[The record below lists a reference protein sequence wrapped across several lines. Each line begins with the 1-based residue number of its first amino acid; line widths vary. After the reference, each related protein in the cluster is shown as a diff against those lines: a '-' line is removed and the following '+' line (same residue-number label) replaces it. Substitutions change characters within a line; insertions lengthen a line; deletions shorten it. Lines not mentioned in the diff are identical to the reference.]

1 MKRLALILATA
12 MMACAGFAQEQRS
25 ISETVKEV
33 IMSRRSIRKYK
44 PVPVGRDTL
53 EQILLA
59 GINAPSGLNNQS
71 WEIRIVDNPQT
82 LEAIKDAMAEANP
95 SNKMARG
102 CFRESPVVMFIANDT
117 GYDCSPIDCGLLSEN
132 MMLSAWSMGVGSV
145 CLGSPVRL
153 IAEPEIP
160 SCKAIQEVQEKLGF
174 SKGYKLIICIGFG
187 YANESPKAKPRD
199 KSKYR
204 FVE

>member
-59 GINAPSGLNNQS
+59 GINAPSGLNKQS

-82 LEAIKDAMAEANP
+82 LDSIKDAMAEANP
-95 SNKMARG
+95 SDKMARG
-102 CFRESPVVMFIANDT
+102 CFRESPVATFIDHNT
-117 GYDCSPIDCGLLSEN
+117 GYDCYTTDCGTPSE
-132 MMLSAWSMGVGSV
+132 
-145 CLGSPVRL
+145 
-153 IAEPEIP
+153 
-160 SCKAIQEVQEKLGF
+160 
-174 SKGYKLIICIGFG
+174 
-187 YANESPKAKPRD
+187 
-199 KSKYR
+199 
-204 FVE
+204 